1 MEIRRAVARPAR
13 GNGRVATSRRVAMA
27 RAGLQCPKGRRRE
40 SPELEVWW
48 GENQLLGFL
57 EVPCEN
63 FILVY
68 LFLLL
73 SVKWQILINHHFHN
87 NLMYIMYIDMLKF

>member
-13 GNGRVATSRRVAMA
+13 PSFRVATSRRVAMA

-48 GENQLLGFL
+48 GEKSWWISLKFL
-57 EVPCEN
+57 EN
-63 FILVY
+63 FIFFV
-68 LFLLL
+68 
-73 SVKWQILINHHFHN
+73 VVVVVRKVVNLIVTIIFPTISCIYSFFKSN
-87 NLMYIMYIDMLKF
+87 